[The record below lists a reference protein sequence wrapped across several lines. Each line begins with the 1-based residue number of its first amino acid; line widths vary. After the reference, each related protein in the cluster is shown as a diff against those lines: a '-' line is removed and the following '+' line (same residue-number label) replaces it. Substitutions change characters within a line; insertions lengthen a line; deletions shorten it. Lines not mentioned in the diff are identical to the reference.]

1 MYLIKRQPRVDVDMP
16 RLMNRF
22 LNDFW
27 ESSWGAR
34 DWDEDSTVWS
44 PRIDMSENK
53 DGYEVLA
60 DLPGL
65 DKKDIK
71 ISLHD
76 NVLTVQGERREE
88 QKKEDDK
95 RYYYERS
102 FGTFSR
108 SIRLPEKV
116 DEANI
121 QAEYKN
127 GVLKLTLQKSEEVKP
142 RQIEIK

>member
-1 MYLIKRQPRVDVDMP
+1 MYLIKRQPRVDVDVP

-22 LNDFW
+22 FNDFW
-27 ESSWGAR
+27 ESSLGYGR

-44 PRIDMSENK
+44 PRIDLSENK

-76 NVLTVQGERREE
+76 NVLTVQGERHEE
-88 QKKEDDK
+88 QKKEDVIMH
-95 RYYYERS
+95 
-102 FGTFSR
+102 FSDDLNVPTYVR
-108 SIRLPEKV
+108 RN
-116 DEANI
+116 DTMNM
-121 QAEYKN
+121 
-127 GVLKLTLQKSEEVKP
+127 
-142 RQIEIK
+142 